1 MHKNP
6 ISFGFIIA
14 SPVCSSKALS
24 KDITSSFKLFYEK
37 VKRYTKRKWS
47 VIKIFWTIQNNYQV
61 VSSINKLNIRKAAK
75 SMSTFG
81 FQHWCKVLKTTT
93 CFKLHDKLLH

>member
-37 VKRYTKRKWS
+37 VERYTKRKWS

-81 FQHWCKVLKTTT
+81 FQHFGVKC
-93 CFKLHDKLLH
+93 